1 MRAAVVAGV
10 VAALL
15 VTSCGGGGGKSASPA
30 TTPATTAPS
39 GAASTAPGPAAA
51 CTPVP
56 PRGQPVRWLPADL
69 PMPKGT
75 YTVEELPANGSLKRA
90 RLVVPLPLQ
99 DFVKFVLAEYPKAG
113 WRLGR
118 GDAEDG
124 FSRGNA
130 GGAWRVRSSFC
141 DQQQSELFLTFVDD
155 VKAANTP
162 FTSAPSSTGSTLA
175 P

>member
-1 MRAAVVAGV
+1 MRAAVIAGV

-15 VTSCGGGGGKSASPA
+15 LTSCGSGGGKAAAPA
-30 TTPATTAPS
+30 PSPATTAPS
-39 GAASTAPGPAAA
+39 GAASTAPGPPAGCA
-51 CTPVP
+51 PVP

-118 GDAEDG
+118 GDAERGEAEDG
-124 FSRGNA
+124 FSRGNT
-130 GGAWRVRSSFC
+130 GGAWRGGSSVFA
-141 DQQQSELFLTFVDD
+141 QP
-155 VKAANTP
+155 KN
-162 FTSAPSSTGSTLA
+162 
-175 P
+175 